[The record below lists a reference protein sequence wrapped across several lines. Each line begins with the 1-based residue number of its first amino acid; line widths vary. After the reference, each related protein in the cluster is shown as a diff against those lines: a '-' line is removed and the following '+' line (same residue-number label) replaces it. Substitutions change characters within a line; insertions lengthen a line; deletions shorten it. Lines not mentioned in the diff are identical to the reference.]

1 MRTLASLTS
10 SKVTRRAV
18 ELRHQTF
25 PEITHET
32 PNAITCLVDT
42 KILKLYSNFNT
53 SMLMERPRKC
63 YLKILNPAGRG
74 SSKMFHS
81 VDIPTFTCTYR
92 CVYNSDKVE
101 FSNYNIGLPDRK
113 MFNYCG
119 RRVIRITS
127 QSSSNLK
134 RSKSIFIYF
143 SSLTNRQLIRI

>member
-18 ELRHQTF
+18 ELRHQTS
-25 PEITHET
+25 PEITQET
-32 PNAITCLVDT
+32 PNVITCLVDT
-42 KILKLYSNFNT
+42 KILKLYSNFST
-53 SMLMERPRKC
+53 SMLMERHRKC
-63 YLKILNPAGRG
+63 HIKILNPVGRG
-74 SSKMFHS
+74 RGPSKVSHS
-81 VDIPTFTCTYR
+81 IDIPTFTYR

-119 RRVIRITS
+119 RRVITS
-127 QSSSNLK
+127 QSSSDSK

-143 SSLTNRQLIRI
+143 SSLTNRQSIRI